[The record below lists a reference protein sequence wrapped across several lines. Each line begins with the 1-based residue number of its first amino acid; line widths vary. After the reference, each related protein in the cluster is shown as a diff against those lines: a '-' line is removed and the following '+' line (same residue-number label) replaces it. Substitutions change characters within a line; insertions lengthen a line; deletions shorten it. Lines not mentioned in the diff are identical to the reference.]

1 MPGPQG
7 SKGSRGMKGEP
18 GKIENLFFPRL
29 YYEGV
34 KKVSGNGY
42 YQKHPAGLKFD
53 LVESP

>member
-34 KKVSGNGY
+34 KKVSGSGY